1 MYKNIEL
8 DENGNYVG
16 TRLNEYVI
24 PIIIEKSNLK
34 VNKTVQLKIQKK
46 LSSSS
51 VIKNN
56 KRTLDRLYKNMKEI
70 IKKENKNMSQNEI
83 EKNAAKWI
91 VYISQCGS
99 ITRLLKKSKID
110 QQINKTKDLY
120 KNMEFNKYGKI
131 IDYTENKYVVP
142 QIIKDAELKLSTKAK
157 EKLKQDILRYKILRE
172 CKIYYA
178 YKKIE
183 QQVKRENPKLE
194 LSDIRK
200 YTCRWLIYII
210 KYSSVVILFSK
221 KRLSKQLLKTKDKY
235 LEQV

>member
-99 ITRLLKKSKID
+99 ITRLLKKSKIA

-120 KNMEFNKYGKI
+120 KNMEFDKYGKV
-131 IDYTENKYVVP
+131 IDYTENKYVVS
-142 QIIKDAELKLSTKAK
+142 QIIKDAELKFSTKAK
-157 EKLKQDILRYKILRE
+157 EKLKQE
-172 CKIYYA
+172 
-178 YKKIE
+178 
-183 QQVKRENPKLE
+183 VKRENPKLK
-194 LSDIRK
+194 LSDITK